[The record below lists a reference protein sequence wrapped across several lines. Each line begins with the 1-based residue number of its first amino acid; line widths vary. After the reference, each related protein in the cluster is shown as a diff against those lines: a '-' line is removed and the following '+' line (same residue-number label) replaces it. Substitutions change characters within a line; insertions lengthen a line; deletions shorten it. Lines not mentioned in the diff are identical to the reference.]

1 MRWWT
6 KNRLIL
12 EDRKAGLLFSW
23 RQEESYFGRTLLA
36 LFLGVV
42 LFGAVTLLITVEG
55 AERGREFRE
64 AGSLTVLTPGS
75 EASRRW
81 LSWAHGKAPDL
92 ERWEP
97 EVDNELKRRV
107 SSYEEVLQRE
117 ARFEA
122 LLYPS
127 ESRIVDVQLPAII
140 NPLKRNLPGEVATS
154 ASAQA
159 MGEVAGRVYLQ
170 VEGSLQK
177 RWNTAGS
184 EWPLEALLVN
194 RLEGEANLRIRDL
207 LGLDRRFMVSVD
219 DKGQIQ
225 TCQVLD
231 PDEQDLDGLLG
242 RWLRLQRLEPAEEK
256 LTWGRVRIQV
266 EGVRVEARYP

>member
-23 RQEESYFGRTLLA
+23 RQEERHFGRTLLA
-36 LFLGVV
+36 LFLGLV
-42 LFGAVTLLITVEG
+42 LFGAVTLLISVEG
-55 AERGREFRE
+55 AERGRGFRE

-107 SSYEEVLQRE
+107 SSYGEALQRE

-122 LLYPS
+122 LLG
-127 ESRIVDVQLPAII
+127 QH
-140 NPLKRNLPGEVATS
+140 S
-154 ASAQA
+154 APQQ
-159 MGEVAGRVYLQ
+159 GGGGR
-170 VEGSLQK
+170 
-177 RWNTAGS
+177 
-184 EWPLEALLVN
+184 
-194 RLEGEANLRIRDL
+194 
-207 LGLDRRFMVSVD
+207 RRV
-219 DKGQIQ
+219 
-225 TCQVLD
+225 
-231 PDEQDLDGLLG
+231 
-242 RWLRLQRLEPAEEK
+242 
-256 LTWGRVRIQV
+256 
-266 EGVRVEARYP
+266 

>member
-6 KNRLIL
+6 KTRLIVA
-12 EDRKAGLLFSW
+12 DRKAGLLFSW
-23 RQEESYFGRTLLA
+23 RQKESSFGRTLLA
-36 LFLGVV
+36 VFLGVV
-42 LFGAVTLLITVEG
+42 LFGTFALLIDVEG
-55 AERGREFRE
+55 AEGGRGFRE

-97 EVDNELKRRV
+97 QADKELKRRV
-107 SSYEEVLQRE
+107 SSYDGILRRE

-127 ESRIVDVQLPAII
+127 ESLPLQVRLPTII
-140 NPLKRNLPGEVATS
+140 NPLERDLPGETVTPA
-154 ASAQA
+154 ADQA
-159 MGEVAGRVYLQ
+159 RGEVAGRVYMQ
-170 VEGSLQK
+170 VEGRLGK
-177 RWNTAGS
+177 RWDHVSS
-184 EWPLEALLVN
+184 EWPLEDLLVN
-194 RLEGEANLRIRDL
+194 RLKEEAKLRIRDF
-207 LGLDRRFMVSVD
+207 LGLDRRFMISVD

-225 TCQVLD
+225 TCQALE
-231 PDEQDLDGLLG
+231 PDDQDLDGLLG

-256 LTWGRVRIQV
+256 ITWGRVRIRV
-266 EGVRVEARYP
+266 EGVRVEAR